1 MKLRDY
7 QVEISSNAAGILKS
21 KGIVY
26 LAMAVRTGKTITSL
40 ETAKKF
46 GAKDVLFL
54 TKKKAISSIES
65 DYISMGYDNHFNL
78 HVINDESMHKIN
90 LKFDLVIHDENHRF
104 GGFPKPGKY
113 TKMFKKMYG
122 KIPHI
127 YLSGTPSPESYS
139 QLYHQFWV
147 SDRSPFKESSFYKWA
162 NEYVKVRQVRLSH
175 GTVNDYSDADQEKV
189 MSVIREYMITYTQ
202 EQAGFVSE
210 ISEHVLRVRMKDSTI
225 AMCNKLKRDLVL
237 EGKDQVILA
246 DTSVKLMQKLHQM
259 YSGTVKFESGDSMVI
274 DTSKAEFIRD
284 RFSKN
289 KIGIF
294 YKFKE
299 EYNALCQ
306 VFDAKNLT
314 NDIDEFNETSKNIA
328 LQIVSGREG
337 ISLRNADYLV
347 YYNIDF
353 SATSYWQSRD
363 RLTTMDRKFNDIYWV
378 FSEGGIE
385 DQIYK
390 SVMNKKSYTLSHFK
404 KDFKI

>member
-1 MKLRDY
+1 MTLRDY

-54 TKKKAISSIES
+54 TKKKAISSIED
-65 DYISMGYDNHFNL
+65 DYIRMGYDNHFNL

-90 LKFDLVIHDENHRF
+90 LKFDLVIHDEHHRF

-122 KIPHI
+122 KLPHI

-162 NEYVKVRQVRLSH
+162 NDYVRVRQVRLSH

-189 MSVIREYMITYTQ
+189 MSVIGEYMITYTQ

-210 ISEHVLRVRMKDSTI
+210 ISEHVLRVKMKDSTI

-306 VFDAKNLT
+306 VFDAENLT
-314 NDIDEFNETSKNIA
+314 NDIDEFNKTSKNIA

-337 ISLRNADYLV
+337 ISLRNADYIV
-347 YYNIDF
+347 FYNIDF
-353 SATSYWQSRD
+353 SATSYWQARD
-363 RLTTMDRKFNDIYWV
+363 RMTTMDRKFNDVYWV

-390 SVMNKKSYTLSHFK
+390 SVINKRSYTLSHFK

>member
-7 QVEISSNAAGILKS
+7 QIEISSDAAVILKS

-26 LAMAVRTGKTITSL
+26 LSMQVRTGKTITSL
-40 ETAKKF
+40 EIAKKF

-90 LKFDLVIHDENHRF
+90 LKFDLVIHDEHHRF

-113 TKMFKKMYG
+113 TKIFKKMYG

-162 NEYVKVRQVRLSH
+162 NEYVRVRQVRLSH

-284 RFSKN
+284 RFSNN

-306 VFDAKNLT
+306 VFDAENLT

-337 ISLRNADYLV
+337 ISLKNADYLV

-363 RLTTMDRKFNDIYWV
+363 RLTTMDRKFNDVYWI

-404 KDFKI
+404 KDFKV

>member
-1 MKLRDY
+1 MRLRDY
-7 QVEISSNAAGILKS
+7 QVEISSKAAGILKS

-26 LAMAVRTGKTITSL
+26 LSMQVRTGKTITSL

-46 GAKDVLFL
+46 SAKDVLFL

-65 DYISMGYDNHFNL
+65 DYISMGYDKDFNL

-90 LKFDLVIHDENHRF
+90 IKFDLVIHDEHHRF

-113 TKMFKKMYG
+113 TKIFKKMYG
-122 KIPHI
+122 KLPHI

-162 NEYVKVRQVRLSH
+162 NEYS
-175 GTVNDYSDADQEKV
+175 YADQEKV

-210 ISEHVLRVRMKDSTI
+210 ISEHVLRVKMKDSTI

-259 YSGTVKFESGDSMVI
+259 YSGTVKFESGESMVI

-337 ISLRNADYLV
+337 ISLKLADYIV
-347 YYNIDF
+347 FYNIDF
-353 SATSYWQSRD
+353 SATSYWQARD
-363 RLTTMDRKFNDIYWV
+363 RMTTMDRKFNDIYWV

-390 SVMNKKSYTLSHFK
+390 SVINKKSYTLSHFK

>member
-1 MKLRDY
+1 MRLRDY
-7 QVEISSNAAGILKS
+7 QVEISSEAAGILKS

-26 LAMAVRTGKTITSL
+26 LSMQVRTGKTITSL

-65 DYISMGYDNHFNL
+65 DYISMGYDKDFNL

-90 LKFDLVIHDENHRF
+90 LKFDLVIHDEHHRF

-113 TKMFKKMYG
+113 TKIFKKMYG
-122 KIPHI
+122 KLPHI

-162 NEYVKVRQVRLSH
+162 NEYVRVRQVRLSH

-337 ISLRNADYLV
+337 ISLRNADYIV
-347 YYNIDF
+347 FYNIDF
-353 SATSYWQSRD
+353 SATSYWQARD
-363 RLTTMDRKFNDIYWV
+363 RMTTMDRKFNDIYWV

-390 SVMNKKSYTLSHFK
+390 SVINKKSYTLSHFK

>member
-1 MKLRDY
+1 
-7 QVEISSNAAGILKS
+7 
-21 KGIVY
+21 
-26 LAMAVRTGKTITSL
+26 
-40 ETAKKF
+40 
-46 GAKDVLFL
+46 
-54 TKKKAISSIES
+54 
-65 DYISMGYDNHFNL
+65 MGYDKDFNL

-90 LKFDLVIHDENHRF
+90 LKFDLVIHDEHHRF

-113 TKMFKKMYG
+113 TKIFKKMYG
-122 KIPHI
+122 RLPHV

-162 NEYVKVRQVRLSH
+162 NEYVRVRQVRLSH

-210 ISEHVLRVRMKDSTI
+210 ISEHVLRVKMKDSTI
-225 AMCNKLKRDLVL
+225 AMCNKLKKDLVI
-237 EGKDQVILA
+237 EGRSQVILA

-337 ISLRNADYLV
+337 ISLKLADYIV
-347 YYNIDF
+347 FYNIDF
-353 SATSYWQSRD
+353 SATSYWQARD
-363 RLTTMDRKFNDIYWV
+363 RMTTMDRKFNDVYWV

-390 SVMNKKSYTLSHFK
+390 SVINKKSYTLSHFK
-404 KDFKI
+404 KDFKV

>member
-7 QVEISSNAAGILKS
+7 QVEISSDAAVILKS

-26 LAMAVRTGKTITSL
+26 LSMQVRTGKTITSL

-90 LKFDLVIHDENHRF
+90 LKFDLVIHDEHHRF

-122 KIPHI
+122 RLPHV

-162 NEYVKVRQVRLSH
+162 NEYVRVRQVRLSH

-210 ISEHVLRVRMKDSTI
+210 ISEHVLRVKMKDSTI

-284 RFSKN
+284 RFSNN

-337 ISLRNADYLV
+337 ISLRNADYIV
-347 YYNIDF
+347 FYNIDF
-353 SATSYWQSRD
+353 SATSYWQARD
-363 RLTTMDRKFNDIYWV
+363 RMTTMDRKFNDIYWV

-390 SVMNKKSYTLSHFK
+390 SVINKKSYTLSHFK
-404 KDFKI
+404 KDFKV

>member
-1 MKLRDY
+1 MTLRDY
-7 QVEISSNAAGILKS
+7 QVEISSDAAGILKS

-26 LAMAVRTGKTITSL
+26 LSMQVRTGKTITSL

-46 GAKDVLFL
+46 GARDVLFL

-65 DYISMGYDNHFNL
+65 DYISMGYDKDFNL

-90 LKFDLVIHDENHRF
+90 LKFDLVIHDEHHRY
-104 GGFPKPGKY
+104 GSLGRPGKY

-122 KIPHI
+122 KIPHV

-162 NEYVKVRQVRLSH
+162 NEYVRVRQVRLSH

-210 ISEHVLRVRMKDSTI
+210 ISEHVLRVKMKDSTI

-306 VFDAKNLT
+306 VFDAENLT
-314 NDIDEFNETSKNIA
+314 NDIDEFNQTSKNIA

-337 ISLRNADYLV
+337 ISLRNADYIV
-347 YYNIDF
+347 FYNIDF
-353 SATSYWQSRD
+353 SATSYWQARD
-363 RLTTMDRKFNDIYWV
+363 RMTTMDRKFNDIYWV

-390 SVMNKKSYTLSHFK
+390 SVINKKSYTLSHFK
-404 KDFKI
+404 KDFKV

>member
-1 MKLRDY
+1 MTLRDY
-7 QVEISSNAAGILKS
+7 QVEISSEAAGILKS

-26 LAMAVRTGKTITSL
+26 LSMQVRTGKTITSL

-65 DYISMGYDNHFNL
+65 DYISMGYDKDFNL

-90 LKFDLVIHDENHRF
+90 LKFDLVIHDEHHRF

-113 TKMFKKMYG
+113 TKIFKKMYG
-122 KIPHI
+122 KLPHI

-162 NEYVKVRQVRLSH
+162 NDYVRVRQVRLSH
-175 GTVNDYSDADQEKV
+175 GTVNDYSDADKEKV

-337 ISLRNADYLV
+337 ISLRNADYIV
-347 YYNIDF
+347 FYNIDF
-353 SATSYWQSRD
+353 SATSYWQARD
-363 RLTTMDRKFNDIYWV
+363 RMTTMDRKFNDIYWV

-390 SVMNKKSYTLSHFK
+390 SVINKKSYTLSHFK
-404 KDFKI
+404 KDFNI

>member
-26 LAMAVRTGKTITSL
+26 LSMQVRTGKTITSL

-46 GAKDVLFL
+46 SAKDVLFL

-65 DYISMGYDNHFNL
+65 DYISMGYDKDFNL

-90 LKFDLVIHDENHRF
+90 LKFDLVIHDEHHRF
-104 GGFPKPGKY
+104 GGFPKAGKY
-113 TKMFKKMYG
+113 TKIFKKMYG
-122 KIPHI
+122 KLPHI

-147 SDRSPFKESSFYKWA
+147 SDKSPFKESSFYKWA
-162 NEYVKVRQVRLSH
+162 NEYVRVRQIRLSH

-210 ISEHVLRVRMKDSTI
+210 ISEHVLRVKMKDSTI

-259 YSGTVKFESGDSMVI
+259 YSGTVKFESGESMVI

-314 NDIDEFNETSKNIA
+314 NNIDEFNETSKNIA

-337 ISLRNADYLV
+337 ISLRNADYIV
-347 YYNIDF
+347 FYNIDF
-353 SATSYWQSRD
+353 SATSYWQARD
-363 RLTTMDRKFNDIYWV
+363 RMTTMDRKFNDIYWV

-390 SVMNKKSYTLSHFK
+390 SVINKKSYTLSHFK
-404 KDFKI
+404 KDFNI

>member
-1 MKLRDY
+1 MCPDGY
-7 QVEISSNAAGILKS
+7 VYDIEIEDNHNYLAEGIL
-21 KGIVY
+21 VH
-26 LAMAVRTGKTITSL
+26 
-40 ETAKKF
+40 
-46 GAKDVLFL
+46 
-54 TKKKAISSIES
+54 
-65 DYISMGYDNHFNL
+65 NC
-78 HVINDESMHKIN
+78 
-90 LKFDLVIHDENHRF
+90 

-122 KIPHI
+122 KLPHI

-162 NEYVKVRQVRLSH
+162 NEYVRVRQVRLSH

-202 EQAGFVSE
+202 EQAGFISE

-306 VFDAKNLT
+306 VFGAENLT
-314 NDIDEFNETSKNIA
+314 NDIDEFNDTSKNIA

-337 ISLRNADYLV
+337 ISLKNADYLV

-363 RLTTMDRKFNDIYWV
+363 RLTTMDRKFNDVYWV

>member
-1 MKLRDY
+1 MTLRDY
-7 QVEISSNAAGILKS
+7 QVEISSDAAGILKS

-26 LAMAVRTGKTITSL
+26 LSMQVRTGKTITSL

-46 GAKDVLFL
+46 GAMDVLFL

-65 DYISMGYDNHFNL
+65 DYISMGYDKDFNL

-90 LKFDLVIHDENHRF
+90 LKFDLVIHDEHHRF

-113 TKMFKKMYG
+113 TKIFKKMYG
-122 KIPHI
+122 KLPHV

-162 NEYVKVRQVRLSH
+162 NDYVRVRQVRLSH
-175 GTVNDYSDADQEKV
+175 GMVNDYSDADQEKV

-337 ISLRNADYLV
+337 ISLRNADYIV
-347 YYNIDF
+347 FYNIDF
-353 SATSYWQSRD
+353 SATSYWQARD
-363 RLTTMDRKFNDIYWV
+363 RMTTMDRKFNDVYWV

-390 SVMNKKSYTLSHFK
+390 SVINKKSYTLSHFK

>member
-7 QVEISSNAAGILKS
+7 QIEISSEAAGILKS

-26 LAMAVRTGKTITSL
+26 LSMQVRTGKTITSL

-65 DYISMGYDNHFNL
+65 DYISMGYDKDFNL

-90 LKFDLVIHDENHRF
+90 LKFDLVIHDEHHRF

-122 KIPHI
+122 RLPHV

-162 NEYVKVRQVRLSH
+162 NDYVRVRQVRLSH

-337 ISLRNADYLV
+337 ISLRNADYIV
-347 YYNIDF
+347 FYNIDF
-353 SATSYWQSRD
+353 SATSYWQARD
-363 RLTTMDRKFNDIYWV
+363 RMTTMDRKFNDIYWV

-390 SVMNKKSYTLSHFK
+390 SVINKKSYTLSHFK
-404 KDFKI
+404 KDFKV